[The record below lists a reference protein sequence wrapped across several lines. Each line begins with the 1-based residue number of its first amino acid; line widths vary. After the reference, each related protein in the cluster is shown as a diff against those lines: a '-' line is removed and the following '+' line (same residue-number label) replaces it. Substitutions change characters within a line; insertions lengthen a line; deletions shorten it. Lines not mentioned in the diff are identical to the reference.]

1 MQVLVQTVAVWAVSD
16 HAREKNIVVA
26 VVGSGMSGCAVA
38 AELTRH
44 GVPVIVV
51 EAGPDAG
58 RNHVAS
64 RPETAPLIDPAAD
77 QYFVPFSEEAAGPH
91 YVRSSGFRRRVG
103 GRSLYWRGICLRI
116 EPYALEDWP
125 PVVRDALVRTGGTG
139 LYDQVETMLERWTG
153 RPLQAVRSNREAL
166 LLEAIRAKGYSSAS
180 ATPRAIRALE
190 GLAWDAYSP
199 LSELPPEAV
208 LTERAVVGFSP
219 ASTDTVELHLAGS
232 SDAAGIRARAV
243 VLCAGTIEIAR
254 LAAGLTASHGVAA
267 SPRAFRV
274 ADHHVQGWVA
284 VSRGG
289 APVDASVLVLRDDE
303 ARSNVVLEASSLGEF
318 ELLDAWAMGE
328 QLLTDST
335 MFSFD
340 DQGRVRFDLTLTS
353 SDHEVLDRQ
362 ACLLDAL
369 AGAMGVAG
377 EPRPVLDDTLD
388 YDLAVERAKAV
399 PGHAIPYY
407 CRLGSLDHESGSL
420 ALGSA
425 TVDEM
430 GRLRGFG
437 PIFAAGPA
445 VFPRC
450 GAANPS
456 LTTLAVSR
464 YIAQNVLTII

>member
-1 MQVLVQTVAVWAVSD
+1 MQTVAVWAVRD
-16 HAREKNIVVA
+16 HAWENDVFVA
-26 VVGSGMSGCAVA
+26 IVGSGMSGCAVA
-38 AELTRH
+38 AELARH
-44 GVPVIVV
+44 DVPVAIV

-64 RPETAPLIDPAAD
+64 RPETASLVDPAAD

-91 YVRSSGFRRRVG
+91 YARSSGFRRRVG

-116 EPYALEDWP
+116 EPYALGDWP
-125 PVVRDALVRTGGTG
+125 PVVRDALERPGGAG
-139 LYDQVETMLERWTG
+139 LYDQVETTLERWTG
-153 RPLQAVRSNREAL
+153 RPLQAVRSDREAL
-166 LLEAIRAKGYSSAS
+166 LLEAVRAKGYSSAS

-208 LTERAVVGFSP
+208 LTERAVVGLSP
-219 ASTDTVELHLAGS
+219 VSNDTVELHLAGS
-232 SDAAGIRARAV
+232 SGAGCIRARAV

-254 LAAGLTASHGVAA
+254 LAAGIAA
-267 SPRAFRV
+267 SQGVDTSPWAFRV

-284 VSRGG
+284 VSPGG
-289 APVDASVLVLRDDE
+289 GPVDASVLALRDGE
-303 ARSNVVLEASSLGEF
+303 ARSNVVVEASSLGEL

-340 DQGRVRFDLTLTS
+340 DQGRARFDSALTS
-353 SDHEVLDRQ
+353 SDHEVLDGQER
-362 ACLLDAL
+362 LLDAL

-377 EPRPVLDDTLD
+377 EPRPALDDTLD
-388 YDLAVERAKAV
+388 YDLAVERAKAA
-399 PGHAIPYY
+399 PGRAIPYY

-425 TVDEM
+425 AVDET

-456 LTTLAVSR
+456 LTTLALSR
-464 YIAQNVLTII
+464 HIAQNVLTII